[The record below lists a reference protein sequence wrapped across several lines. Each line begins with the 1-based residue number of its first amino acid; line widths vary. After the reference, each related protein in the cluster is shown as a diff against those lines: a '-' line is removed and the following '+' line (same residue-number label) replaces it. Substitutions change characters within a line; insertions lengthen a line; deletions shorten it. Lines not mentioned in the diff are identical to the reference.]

1 MVIQVFNYQGHE
13 VSFGKGD
20 SVMVNATEM
29 AKPFGK
35 ETKDWLKNQST
46 KEFIHEL
53 SNVRNLLFA
62 DLVQVKQGSP
72 ENRGGHRQAPRRCA

>member
-1 MVIQVFNYQGHE
+1 MDIQVFNYQGHE

-20 SVMVNATEM
+20 NVMVNATEM

-35 ETKDWLKNQST
+35 EAKHWLTNQST
-46 KEFIHEL
+46 KDFIAEL
-53 SNVRNLLFA
+53 ANVRNLTFA

-72 ENRGGHRQAPRRCA
+72 ENGGGTWMHEDVA